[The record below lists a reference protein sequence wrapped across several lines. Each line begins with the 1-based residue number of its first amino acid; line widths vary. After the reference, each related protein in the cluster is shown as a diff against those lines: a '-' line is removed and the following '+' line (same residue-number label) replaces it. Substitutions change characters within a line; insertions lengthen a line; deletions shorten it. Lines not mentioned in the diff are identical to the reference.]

1 MVENKLF
8 VGKRITR
15 LSLLR
20 PVQPCGLKLLIR
32 LTVTDPEGNVTY
44 DSGHQPSRSFVI
56 QFLEFIYGMFSQQ
69 GYPGSN
75 YDATATDGTEDPIY
89 TYGDE
94 CVDHFNLMAGVNT
107 STYGI
112 VVGTD
117 DTAVTNADY
126 ALGTQLTEGTALG
139 NITHGQMYYESTL
152 VTGGNVD
159 FVLKRSFP
167 NNTGS
172 SITIKEAGIYIYSLM
187 SAAAYYHM
195 IVRDVLGSAVVLADK
210 CSLTV
215 DYTWRT
221 TV

>member
-1 MVENKLF
+1 M
-8 VGKRITR
+8 
-15 LSLLR
+15 
-20 PVQPCGLKLLIR
+20 QPCGLKLLIR
-32 LTVTDPEGNVTY
+32 LTVTDPEGKVTY

-56 QFLEFIYGMFSQQ
+56 QFLEFIYYLFNS
-69 GYPGSN
+69 PATGS
-75 YDATATDGTEDPIY
+75 ATATDGTEDYIY
-89 TYGDE
+89 LNSDE
-94 CVDHFNLMAGVNT
+94 CVDHFNLMAGVNN

-117 DTAVTNADY
+117 DTAVTNTDY
-126 ALGTQLTEGTALG
+126 VLGTQLTEGTALG
-139 NITHGQMYYESTL
+139 EITHGQMYYESTL